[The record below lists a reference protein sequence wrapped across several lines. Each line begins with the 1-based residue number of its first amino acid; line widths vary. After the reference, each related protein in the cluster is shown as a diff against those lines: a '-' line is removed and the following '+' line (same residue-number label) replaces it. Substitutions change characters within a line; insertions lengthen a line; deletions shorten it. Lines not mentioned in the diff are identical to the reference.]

1 MSFNLRTYLI
11 ILHNSFQFDLQFAF
25 LLSGEV
31 NKKRKLP
38 RRVFL
43 EEAKVRKQNF
53 CCSFLAFSTCFSL
66 KELFHSMMTQTIRDQ
81 NTAIIESYDK

>member
-1 MSFNLRTYLI
+1 MSFNLITYLI

-31 NKKRKLP
+31 KKKKFP

-43 EEAKVRKQNF
+43 EEEKVF
-53 CCSFLAFSTCFSL
+53 LFLANKSFVVLFSFFDLFLL
-66 KELFHSMMTQTIRDQ
+66 KRAFTL
-81 NTAIIESYDK
+81 YDANDS